1 MRPLVL
7 ASTSRYRAALLDR
20 LGIPYA
26 VDAPGVDEVAR
37 PGESPATACVRLAE
51 AKARAVGGRHPGALV
66 LGSDQIADCDGAH
79 VGKPGT
85 LERARAQLASL
96 SGRTVIFHTGVAL
109 LDTSTGQCTV
119 ERVDVRST
127 LRHLSAREIDAYL
140 ARELPLDCA
149 GSVKSE
155 GLGIALFDRIESD
168 DPSALVGL
176 PLIATCRLLSRA
188 GVDVLAPRP

>member
-1 MRPLVL
+1 M
-7 ASTSRYRAALLDR
+7 
-20 LGIPYA
+20 
-26 VDAPGVDEVAR
+26 
-37 PGESPATACVRLAE
+37 
-51 AKARAVGGRHPGALV
+51 
-66 LGSDQIADCDGAH
+66 
-79 VGKPGT
+79 
-85 LERARAQLASL
+85 
-96 SGRTVIFHTGVAL
+96 IFHTGVAL

-140 ARELPLDCA
+140 AREAPLDCA